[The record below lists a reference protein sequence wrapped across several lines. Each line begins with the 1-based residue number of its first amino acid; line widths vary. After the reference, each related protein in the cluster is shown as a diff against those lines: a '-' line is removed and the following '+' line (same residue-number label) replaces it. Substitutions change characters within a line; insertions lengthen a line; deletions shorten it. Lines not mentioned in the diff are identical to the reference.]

1 VELARLAFG
10 QGGVSPDGFVL
21 EADLFL
27 PQGPVSGP
35 DEPIRPGWRWKWLMP
50 GLASIL
56 RLVTLLERAWV
67 GALRLGDEPMSHDN
81 QERDRS

>member
-1 VELARLAFG
+1 MEVDRLAFE

-27 PQGPVSGP
+27 PQRPVSGL
-35 DEPIRPGWRWKWLMP
+35 DEPILPGWSWKWLMP

-56 RLVTLLERAWV
+56 LLFTLGERAWV
-67 GALRLGDEPMSHDN
+67 GALRLGDGPMRHDN
-81 QERDRS
+81 QARDRS